1 MDFGIFPVYNL
12 TIIIYKTKNTK
23 TMYIHLH
30 THSHYSFCRGANSIE
45 DLCLA
50 AKRRGMDSLALTDT
64 NGIYGLIWFLQIAK
78 ETGIRPIIGSEIVS
92 NGLRALLLV
101 QNREGYNNLC
111 RIISQRHLNK
121 DFVLSDVLIRHNE
134 GLFLLIDSIP
144 LLNLLQQKNAR
155 ENLYVEIQPGPRR
168 MALLKYAR
176 TTGIPPVATN
186 GVYFINPDDY
196 PLHRLLRAIDKNTS
210 LSGLEENELAPKEAW
225 LKNYQQM
232 TQAFPDCPQA
242 LENTRKIADLCLHEL
257 DLGGPIFPAFNGYT
271 NGSAFDVLKKKCY
284 LGAKKRYEEI
294 TDKVKERLE
303 YELKI
308 IKDKGFAP
316 YFLVV
321 QDIVQQSRRT
331 CGRGSAAAS
340 IVAYCLEITHVDPIK
355 HKLFFERFL
364 NMGRKDPPDIDVD
377 FPWDER
383 DDVLDYVFEKY
394 GSARTGMI
402 SNHVGFKARAAV
414 REIAKVYGLPEA
426 EINLVT
432 KKLSSYWRAD
442 QVREIIDNHPA
453 YRFHEFSGTWNEIFS
468 LADKLRGCPRNMSV
482 HCGGV
487 VITPD
492 NMNNYVPLEPAPKGV
507 NIIQWEKGQAE
518 EAGLIKIDLLGN
530 RSLAVIRDAL
540 KAIKENYGVSIQYE
554 LWNPIDDP
562 KTQALIKN
570 GDTLGVFYV
579 ESPAMR
585 LLQKKAKTGD
595 FEYLII
601 HSSIIRPAANDFI
614 REYLKRLH
622 GEPYDP
628 LHPLLDNI
636 LKDTFGIMV
645 YQEDV
650 SKVAMALAD
659 FNAAEADDLR
669 RILSKKRIGKKM
681 IDFKDKFCSGAL
693 RKGVE
698 RSIIDRIW
706 QMILSFSGYSFC
718 KPHSASF
725 ALVSFKSCYLRAHYP
740 AEFIASVISNQG
752 GYYSAFAYISEAR
765 RLGLT
770 VLLPEINKSLW
781 RYAGKDKQVRVGFM
795 QLKGIQHGAVNK
807 ILEERQ
813 KNGVYKSFDN
823 FLTRSKINPN
833 DAKILIKAGVFEE
846 IEARK
851 TRPELMWR
859 LLFWQNQQYKK
870 SNGTLSLFENN
881 PGRLPR
887 SANYDLKTQLQH
899 ECETLGFLISRHPL
913 TLYQDK
919 IKKLSYVQAKNLRFH
934 VGKQVTTI
942 GWLVTRKM
950 TRTKKDEMMEFIS
963 FEDTTEIYEA
973 VFFPKTYQKFCYML
987 SHSRPYIL
995 NGKVEEEFG
1004 AVTLNVSQ
1012 VRFL

>member
-1 MDFGIFPVYNL
+1 MF
-12 TIIIYKTKNTK
+12 T
-23 TMYIHLH
+23 HLN

-45 DLCLA
+45 DLCQA

-64 NGIYGLIWFLQIAK
+64 NGIYGLIWFLQIAR
-78 ETGIRPIIGSEIVS
+78 ETGIKPIIGTEIVS
-92 NGLRALLLV
+92 DGLRALLLV
-101 QNREGYNNLC
+101 KNRKGYSNLC
-111 RIISQRHLNK
+111 RIISQRHLNE
-121 DFVLSDVLIRHNE
+121 DFSLLNVLVRHNE

-144 LLNLLQQKNAR
+144 LLNLLRQKIPP
-155 ENLYVEIQPGPRR
+155 ENLYVEVQPGFRR
-168 MALLKYAR
+168 RKLLEYAR
-176 TTGIPPVATN
+176 SVGIPPVATN
-186 GVYFINPDDY
+186 GVHFINPEDY
-196 PLHRLLRAIDKNTS
+196 SLHRLLRAIDCNTS
-210 LSGLEENELAPKEAW
+210 LSQLDESELAPKDAW
-225 LKNYQQM
+225 LKNSQQM
-232 TQAFPDCPQA
+232 AQAFPDCPQA

-257 DLGGPIFPAFNGYT
+257 DFGGPIFPAFNGYANDRT
-271 NGSAFDVLKKKCY
+271 FGILKKQCY
-284 LGAKKRYEEI
+284 LGAKKRYGEI
-294 TDKVKERLE
+294 TEKIKERLE

-321 QDIVQQSRRT
+321 QDIVQQSQRT

-340 IVAYCLEITHVDPIK
+340 IVSYCLEITHVDPIK

-383 DDVLDYVFEKY
+383 DEILDYVFKKY

-402 SNHVGFKARAAV
+402 ANHVGFKARAAV

-432 KKLSSYWRAD
+432 KKISSYWRAD
-442 QVREIIDNHPA
+442 RVREMIDNHPA
-453 YRFHEFSGTWNEIFS
+453 YRYHEISGTWNEIIS
-468 LADKLRGCPRNMSV
+468 LAEKLQGCPRNMSV

-487 VITPD
+487 VITPE
-492 NMNNYVPLEPAPKGV
+492 NINNYVPLEPAPKGV
-507 NIIQWEKGQAE
+507 NIIQWEKDQSE
-518 EAGLIKIDLLGN
+518 EAGLVKIDLLGN

-540 KAIKENYGVSIQYE
+540 KAIEQNYGVEIQYAS
-554 LWNPIDDP
+554 WNPIDDP
-562 KTQALIKN
+562 KTQTLIKN
-570 GDTLGVFYV
+570 GDTIGVFYV

-585 LLQKKAKTGD
+585 LLQKKSRTSD
-595 FEYLII
+595 FEHLVI
-601 HSSIIRPAANDFI
+601 HSSIIRPAANDYI

-622 GEPYDP
+622 GERYDP
-628 LHPLLDNI
+628 LHPLLDEI
-636 LKDTFGIMV
+636 LKETFGIMV

-650 SKVAMALAD
+650 SKVAMALAGFD
-659 FNAAEADDLR
+659 ATEADDLR
-669 RILSKKRIGKKM
+669 RILSKKRIVKKM
-681 IDFKDKFCSGAL
+681 QDFREKFYSGAF
-693 RKGVE
+693 RKGVD
-698 RSIIDRIW
+698 RKTIDRIW

-740 AEFIASVISNQG
+740 AEFIAAVISNHG
-752 GYYSAFAYISEAR
+752 GYYSTFAYISEAR
-765 RLGLT
+765 RMGLT
-770 VLLPEINKSLW
+770 VLLPEINKSQW
-781 RYAGKDKQVRVGFM
+781 RYAGKDKQLRVGFM
-795 QLKGIQHGAVNK
+795 QLKGIRRGAVNK

-813 KNGVYKSFDN
+813 KNGAYKSFDN
-823 FLTRSKINPN
+823 FLTRTKINPN
-833 DAKILIKAGVFEE
+833 DVKILIKAGVFEK
-846 IEARK
+846 IEPRK

-870 SNGTLSLFENN
+870 SKGTMSLFENS
-881 PGRLPR
+881 PGRLPG
-887 SANYDLKTQLQH
+887 SADYDLETQLQH

-913 TLYQDK
+913 ALYQDK
-919 IKKLSYVQAKNLRFH
+919 IKKLSYVPAKNLRFFT
-934 VGKQVTTI
+934 GKQITTI

-973 VFFPKTYQKFCYML
+973 VLFPKTYQKFCYML

-995 NGKVEEEFG
+995 KGKVEEEFG

>member
-1 MDFGIFPVYNL
+1 
-12 TIIIYKTKNTK
+12 
-23 TMYIHLH
+23 MYIHLN
-30 THSHYSFCRGANSIE
+30 THSYYSFCRGANSIE

-111 RIISQRHLNK
+111 RIISQRHLNR
-121 DFVLSDVLIRHNE
+121 DFALLDVLIRHNE
-134 GLFLLIDSIP
+134 GLFFLIDSIP
-144 LLNLLQQKNAR
+144 LLNLLLRKIPR

-168 MALLKYAR
+168 IALLKYAR

-210 LSGLEENELAPKEAW
+210 LSGIEENELAPKNAW
-225 LKNYQQM
+225 LKNSEQM
-232 TQAFPDCPQA
+232 AQAFPDFPQA

-257 DLGGPIFPAFNGYT
+257 DLGGPIFPSFNGYT

-284 LGAKKRYEEI
+284 SGAKKRYEEI
-294 TDKVKERLE
+294 TDNVTERLE

-340 IVAYCLEITHVDPIK
+340 IVAYCLEITHVDPIR

-402 SNHVGFKARAAV
+402 SNHVCFKARAAV

-453 YRFHEFSGTWNEIFS
+453 YRFHEFSGTWNEILS

-507 NIIQWEKGQAE
+507 NIIQWEKDQSE

-540 KAIKENYGVSIQYE
+540 KAIKENYDVNIQYE

-562 KTQALIKN
+562 KTQALIKQ

-595 FEYLII
+595 FECLVI
-601 HSSIIRPAANDFI
+601 HSSIIRPAANDYI

-622 GEPYDP
+622 GEKYDP
-628 LHPLLDNI
+628 LHPLLDDI
-636 LKDTFGIMV
+636 LRDTFGIMV

-650 SKVAMALAD
+650 SKVAMALANFD
-659 FNAAEADDLR
+659 PAEADDLR

-681 IDFKDKFCSGAL
+681 VDFRDKFYAGAL
-693 RKGVE
+693 KKSVE

-765 RLGLT
+765 RLRLT
-770 VLLPEINKSLW
+770 VLLPEINKSRW
-781 RYAGKDKQVRVGFM
+781 HYAGKDKQVRVGFM
-795 QLKGIQHGAVNK
+795 QLKGIQRGAVNK
-807 ILEERQ
+807 ILEERE
-813 KNGVYKSFDN
+813 KNGAYKSFDN
-823 FLTRSKINPN
+823 LLTRTKINPN
-833 DAKILIKAGVFEE
+833 DAKILIKAGIFDE
-846 IEARK
+846 IEPRK
-851 TRPELMWR
+851 TRPELIWR

-870 SNGTLSLFENN
+870 SKGTMSLFENS

-887 SANYDLKTQLQH
+887 SANYDLETQLQH

-934 VGKQVTTI
+934 IGKQVTTI

-963 FEDTTEIYEA
+963 FEDTTDIYEA
-973 VFFPKTYQKFCYML
+973 IFFPKTYQKFCYML

-995 NGKVEEEFG
+995 KGKVEEEFG